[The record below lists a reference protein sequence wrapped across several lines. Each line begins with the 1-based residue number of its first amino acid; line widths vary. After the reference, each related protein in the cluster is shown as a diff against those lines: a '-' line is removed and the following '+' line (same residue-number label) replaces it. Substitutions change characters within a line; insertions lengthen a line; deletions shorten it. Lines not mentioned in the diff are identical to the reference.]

1 MCTIIVKKK
10 KGIYN
15 IFEHLTDIQYLR
27 SLIIFKTRIIKF
39 IRTHTHIK
47 IYLRYILHTQIDT
60 PPFYSISQ
68 LHLVFLVF
76 SNLKTFVLFL
86 I

>member
-39 IRTHTHIK
+39 KYTHTHTLK
-47 IYLRYILHTQIDT
+47 YTFGIYYTHR
-60 PPFYSISQ
+60 
-68 LHLVFLVF
+68 
-76 SNLKTFVLFL
+76 
-86 I
+86 